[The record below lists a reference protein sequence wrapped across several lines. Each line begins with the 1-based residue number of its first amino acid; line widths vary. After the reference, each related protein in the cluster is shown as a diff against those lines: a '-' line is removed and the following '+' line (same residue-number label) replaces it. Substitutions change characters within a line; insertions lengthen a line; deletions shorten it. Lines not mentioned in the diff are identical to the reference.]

1 MRLKHIATLI
11 ISGYVLISC
20 SSYNR
25 ILEGIYDKDQ
35 YSTEADIPKGKD
47 NMQQVKVFDGEHIS
61 GFFKYPVEYT
71 ETIVSF
77 MNNN

>member
-35 YSTEADIPKGKD
+35 YSTEADIPKGK
-47 NMQQVKVFDGEHIS
+47 ER
-61 GFFKYPVEYT
+61 
-71 ETIVSF
+71 TICNRSKSSTASTF
-77 MNNN
+77 QDSSNTL